1 MASSKEDRDR
11 AEAQFHKTLKATWG
25 RKQATTQ
32 YEAEARLARDKT
44 SRLKSLR
51 LAKEARRDAA
61 NFGCDILIVD
71 TAGRNQIAA
80 DLMDE
85 MAARKHA

>member
-1 MASSKEDRDR
+1 LANSKEDRDR

-25 RKQATTQ
+25 RKQAPTQ

-51 LAKEARRDAA
+51 LAKEAAESKTEVEPVPAA
-61 NFGCDILIVD
+61 KRSPRSKG
-71 TAGRNQIAA
+71 
-80 DLMDE
+80 
-85 MAARKHA
+85 

>member
-1 MASSKEDRDR
+1 LASSKEERDR

-51 LAKEARRDAA
+51 LAKEAAESKTEVEPVPVTKRSPRSKNVGKEDV
-61 NFGCDILIVD
+61 GS
-71 TAGRNQIAA
+71 
-80 DLMDE
+80 E
-85 MAARKHA
+85 